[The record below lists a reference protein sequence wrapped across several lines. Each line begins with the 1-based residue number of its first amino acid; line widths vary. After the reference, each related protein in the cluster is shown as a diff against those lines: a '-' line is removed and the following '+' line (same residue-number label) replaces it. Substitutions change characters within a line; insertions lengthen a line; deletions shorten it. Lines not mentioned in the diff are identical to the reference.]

1 VRSSKAIPRRAYA
14 PMTESAGEACGTGIA
29 VAGIQ
34 QGAQGDA
41 KIDVAGLQRGGS
53 LHVAGRYVVEH
64 DDAGGTLGT
73 AGRRFRRSF
82 PCDRLFDQ
90 PQTVLNVLD
99 QTDEVGNH
107 GAVCGILVV
116 ACATPSPAAFCMAA
130 LLSYFFRG
138 ALLLVR

>member
-1 VRSSKAIPRRAYA
+1 MSALRPDDRKRRQAR
-14 PMTESAGEACGTGIA
+14 GIA
-29 VAGIQ
+29 IAGIQ

-41 KIDVAGLQRGGS
+41 RIDVAGLQRGGS

-90 PQTVLNVLD
+90 PQALLNVLD
-99 QTDEVGNH
+99 QADEVGNH
-107 GAVCGILVV
+107 GAAGGILVV
-116 ACATPSPAAFCMAA
+116 GRLCDAAAFCIGA

-138 ALLLVR
+138 A